1 MYFVLGG
8 KQGNAQGHVLR
19 TRIENH
25 GFARASVTYGGE
37 LSLATNPTSALP
49 YFNLFKHVRE
59 KRELI
64 NTSMFL
70 ISEYCVML

>member
-37 LSLATNPTSALP
+37 LSLATNPHQCPTLLQFIQTRTRKKGVDQ
-49 YFNLFKHVRE
+49 YLNVFDQ
-59 KRELI
+59 
-64 NTSMFL
+64 
-70 ISEYCVML
+70 